1 MFMNSKRQRT
11 PFRISVLCLS
21 GQIERPPLFFPVQLR
36 ALGPRGHKPEIQK
49 GRERLSGFLSYACRA
64 RSSALRFSFLSSY
77 ERLGLEV
84 KVLKPKKAKDAFLS
98 FMPYACRPRSSALR
112 FSMYK
117 GESFW
122 RLPFGGDG
130 LFDVYCSEEVGSS
143 WMRLEVFDFVAAR

>member
-1 MFMNSKRQRT
+1 MFMNPKRQRT
-11 PFRISVLCLS
+11 TFRISVLCLS

-64 RSSALRFSFLSSY
+64 RSSALRFS
-77 ERLGLEV
+77 
-84 KVLKPKKAKDAFLS
+84 
-98 FMPYACRPRSSALR
+98 
-112 FSMYK
+112 MYK

-130 LFDVYCSEEVGSS
+130 LFDIYCSEEVGSS
-143 WMRLEVFDFVAAR
+143 WMWLEVFDFVAAR